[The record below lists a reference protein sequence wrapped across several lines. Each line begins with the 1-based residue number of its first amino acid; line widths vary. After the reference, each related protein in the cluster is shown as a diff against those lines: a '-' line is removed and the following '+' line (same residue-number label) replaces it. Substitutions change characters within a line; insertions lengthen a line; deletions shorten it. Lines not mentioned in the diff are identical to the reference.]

1 MSRTARIFSN
11 ITNVDY
17 LQSVR
22 SFKYK
27 NLDLRRLAEQI
38 KTDRFKF
45 STLQMAKVPKSNN
58 RYRIICMPGD
68 KDKFVQQILLKN
80 LSSKEEDVCN
90 VHSDISFGG
99 PNKGVAKAIK
109 MALTYMKKYPY
120 YLKIDIVSFFD
131 EIDRNLLIR
140 KINKLKLVSPVK
152 KLLIQVVNCE
162 LKFRS
167 KEDKQIAEQEGI
179 KRGKGVRQGMPL
191 SPYLSDLALKDFDRK
206 LCKLKRIKAIRYCDD
221 MLIFGKSERVL
232 KEIISKI
239 ENWLKDENLQ
249 IHTTG
254 KKKPVIAKRNEKT
267 EFLGYVLK
275 KGKAYVSKES
285 KNNIKINI
293 RSYLDWRKLK
303 NKNVDMNLYDFIKK
317 LKAMK
322 IGYIN
327 AYSEAS
333 NKKHLNELIDKNIK
347 MVFCSV
353 LTDILGEDSMNKIVT
368 DKDKMRFLGVN
379 GLIF

>member
-1 MSRTARIFSN
+1 MSHTTKIFSN

-254 KKKPVIAKRNEKT
+254 KKKPVIAQRNEKT

-293 RSYLDWRKLK
+293 RSYFDWRKLK
-303 NKNVDMNLYDFIKK
+303 NKNVDMNLYDFVKK
-317 LKAMK
+317 LRAMK

-353 LTDILGEDSMNKIVT
+353 LTDILGEDSMKKIVT